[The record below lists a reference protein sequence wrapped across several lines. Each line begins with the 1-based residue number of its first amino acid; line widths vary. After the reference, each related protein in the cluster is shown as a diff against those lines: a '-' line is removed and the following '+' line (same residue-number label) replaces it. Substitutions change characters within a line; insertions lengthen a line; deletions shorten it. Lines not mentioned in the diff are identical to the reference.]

1 MISLRKHFDVKKL
14 YIGAVIVL
22 LAIFIILGVS
32 GYYTL
37 PMKSIN
43 SNPKLS
49 ANDNYES
56 IRNFRGLAVTFN
68 KSNSWGSNGSYYAQY
83 NVSIENHNNHDV
95 NSWQFTIPISGQ
107 IGKDN
112 AWNCN
117 LDINNNLN
125 IVNADYNGHIAANTI
140 ASDVGMIL
148 TSDNS
153 SNLDSLV
160 GTYLIDNST
169 GIGRL
174 LSTDEVKAFR
184 EGTSDTGEDNTDNSD
199 TTPVVPRTPEV
210 GTPYDNHGALAVSG
224 VDLVDSNGNKY
235 QLRGASTHGLQWFPE
250 YVNEGAFRCLR
261 DDWGAN
267 VVRLAMYTDEGG
279 YCAGGDKAKLE
290 SVIDRGVNAA
300 TSLGMYVIIDWH
312 ILHDSNPMQHQ
323 SEAIDFFSRI
333 SAKYAGYSNVL
344 YEICNEPNGGTNWD
358 TIKQYADSVIPVI
371 RANDSDAIILVGTP
385 TWSQDV
391 EQVAANPLGY
401 NNVMYTLHFYAGTH
415 KDNIRSKLTQARAAG
430 TPVFVSEF
438 SICDASGNGGID
450 YGSADAWKSLINDT
464 NVSFVGWSLCN
475 KNETSAL
482 IKSSCSSVDSFSEN
496 DLSDTGVYLRNWCL
510 MQSLDDGGAVIPV
523 KEGTNIMFRMYNP
536 NSGEHFYTAAD
547 AERRMLVRAGW
558 RYEGCAWYAPIT
570 SDTPVYRL
578 YSQST
583 GDHHYTANAAEK
595 DMLVS
600 IGWNYE
606 GIGWYTT
613 DSGEPVYRLFNPNA
627 TGAGS
632 HHYTTSAAERDYLSS
647 ITWQSEGIGWYGV

>member
-1 MISLRKHFDVKKL
+1 MRKHFDVKKL

-32 GYYTL
+32 VYYTL

-160 GTYLIDNST
+160 GTYLIDNFT

-174 LSTDEVKAFR
+174 LSTDERKAFR
-184 EGTSDTGEDNTDNSD
+184 EGTSDAGEDNTDTSD

-323 SEAIDFFSRI
+323 SEAIDFFSHI

-344 YEICNEPNGGTNWD
+344 YEICNEPNGDTNWD

-496 DLSDTGVYLRNWCL
+496 DLSDTGVYLKNWCL
-510 MQSLDDGGAVIPV
+510 MQSLDDGGAVIPI